1 LLEWD
6 IRKAGEKI
14 MHRVYTSN
22 LASLVNQ
29 EAEGMFRL
37 RYDTFHTR
45 LGWGVPVEGG
55 LEHDNF
61 DLPTTSYV
69 IGKSDDDRIDGCLRI
84 LPTSGPY
91 MLKDVFP
98 ELLNGQVP
106 PNATDIWE
114 LSRFTVATE
123 RVQAGTECFAP
134 LSIHLMAEAAKFA
147 ISNSIRR
154 YAFVTTTSIERLLK
168 RQGLHIHRFG
178 PPAKIGITM
187 AVACIIEIDE
197 ITVRAVGGTSL
208 SLGH

>member
-1 LLEWD
+1 
-6 IRKAGEKI
+6 
-14 MHRVYTSN
+14 MHLVYTRN
-22 LASLVNQ
+22 LASLVTQ
-29 EAEGMFRL
+29 DAEGMFRL

-45 LGWGVPVEGG
+45 LGWSVPVADG

-61 DLPTTSYV
+61 DVATTSYV
-69 IGKSDDDRIDGCLRI
+69 IGKSADDCIDGCLRL

-91 MLKDVFP
+91 MLKDVFH
-98 ELLNGQVP
+98 ELLNGEVP
-106 PNATDIWE
+106 PNAPDIWE

-123 RVQAGTECFAP
+123 RVQTGNECFAP
-134 LSIHLMAEAAKFA
+134 LSLHLMAEATKFA

-154 YAFVTTTSIERLLK
+154 YAFVTTTAIERLLK

-178 PPAKIGITM
+178 PPAKIGIAM

>member
-1 LLEWD
+1 MGYKKKTG
-6 IRKAGEKI
+6 RKV
-14 MHRVYTSN
+14 MHHVYTSN
-22 LASLVNQ
+22 LASLVSQ

-45 LGWGVPVEGG
+45 LGWSVSVEDG

-69 IGKSDDDRIDGCLRI
+69 IGKSDADSIDACLRI
-84 LPTSGPY
+84 LPTSGAY

-123 RVQAGTECFAP
+123 RVEAGNECFAP
-134 LSIHLMAEAAKFA
+134 LSIRLMAEATKFA

-154 YAFVTTTSIERLLK
+154 YAFVTTTAIERLLK

-178 PPAKIGITM
+178 PPARIGITV

-197 ITVRAVGGTSL
+197 ITVQAVGSSTL
-208 SLGH
+208 SLGN